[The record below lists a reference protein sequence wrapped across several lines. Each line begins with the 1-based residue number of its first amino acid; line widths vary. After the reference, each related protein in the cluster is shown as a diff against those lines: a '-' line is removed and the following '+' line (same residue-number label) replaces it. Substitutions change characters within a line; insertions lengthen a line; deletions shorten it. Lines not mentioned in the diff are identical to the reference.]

1 MSWSRLATVRSSF
14 RRLAEYTSASC
25 VRAQKSRYRPIRLR
39 SQLYSSCFVRHICA
53 SCFPCPG
60 NRSSQSEVTE
70 NTSNSVPY
78 ASNTSAFIGSF
89 LLQQIHLNHTRCDK
103 SPAPRTNAYRFEISK
118 RRKPPQSPVS
128 MRARQ
133 GQVGVRS

>member
-39 SQLYSSCFVRHICA
+39 SQLYSSCFVLHICA

-60 NRSSQSEVTE
+60 NRSSRSEEHTSELQSLAYLVCRLLLEKKRKDITVTSEEHTSEV
-70 NTSNSVPY
+70 
-78 ASNTSAFIGSF
+78 
-89 LLQQIHLNHTRCDK
+89 
-103 SPAPRTNAYRFEISK
+103 
-118 RRKPPQSPVS
+118 QSIDYIL
-128 MRARQ
+128 
-133 GQVGVRS
+133 